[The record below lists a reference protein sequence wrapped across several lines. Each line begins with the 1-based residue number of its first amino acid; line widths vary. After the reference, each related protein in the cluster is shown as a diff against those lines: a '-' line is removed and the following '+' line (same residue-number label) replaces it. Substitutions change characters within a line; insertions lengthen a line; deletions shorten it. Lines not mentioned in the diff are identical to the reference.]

1 MKINGAQCIRLEKG
15 TIRFKN
21 TFKQIPVLFKIYA
34 YFECTLKSVESYEG
48 SYSKKYQHHIPC
60 SFAYKPVCV
69 DDKFSKLIVLLEV
82 KMLLMN
88 LLKQFLR
95 SINIAKNNNETFQ

>member
-1 MKINGAQCIRLEKG
+1 MKVCLKINGAQWIRLGKG
-15 TIRFKN
+15 TVRFKN

-48 SYSKKYQHHIPC
+48 SYSKKCHDHIPC

-95 SINIAKNNNETFQ
+95 SINIAKK